1 MFFPSLG
8 YRRSGRQFD
17 EDEVYVGSS
26 TTQQG
31 KLTLLSLTN
40 PNGDIIFV

>member
-1 MFFPSLG
+1 MFFPSSLG

-31 KLTLLSLTN
+31 KLASLSY
-40 PNGDIIFV
+40 